1 MAFPCSKL
9 YLNHAVFER
18 DERREA
24 VLGMHGEESMA
35 KRLLKSAGVT
45 AAVTLICMVFLYFGT
60 AGLWDVGVSDR
71 LNQRESVTNK
81 KIYIIGIDDKTLEE
95 YGPVNTWSRDIPARL
110 VEMLSEDKT
119 AMPAVIGFDVIYS
132 ENVAEEADNRF
143 ADACREAGNVVT
155 AMSFS
160 FREQPQRDENGRIFY
175 NPYHVE
181 YAIEPYESLRES
193 TYCGFANTLVDA
205 DGYVRQAMA
214 YLDCDGERAYSLSS
228 LIYKKYQE
236 GRGEDAVFPDTYGRN
251 NRYYFSYSG
260 KPGGYSV
267 VSMADVLDGTVD
279 AKIFRDAIVL
289 VGAYAVGMQDAYM
302 PAISHNSQMYGVE
315 IHANIIEALLEGRTQ
330 LAVSPALYALLA
342 GILCGIFFVCVRK
355 LNILPATAV
364 LLAAVI
370 LNAVFA
376 KFMYGRGSL
385 VPVLLLPVCLAVI
398 YFERMIEGYLAEILR
413 RRRVVNVFKQYV
425 APQVV
430 DKISRDRDFEL
441 VLGGENRHIAVL
453 FVDIR
458 GFTTMSES
466 LKPEEVVEILNEY
479 LSLTTKSIFDN
490 GGTLD
495 KFVGDATMAVF
506 NAPFDLDDYIFRA
519 VCTAWDMKA
528 GADAIAEKF
537 EKRFGKSVAF
547 GIGVNC
553 GNAVVGNIGCDFRM
567 DYTAIGD
574 TVNTA
579 ARLESNAG
587 KGQILV
593 SKEVYEAVKDRV
605 EVTPIGEIPLKG
617 KSNGVF
623 VYQLDGVRRS
633 SADREEGNEKLK

>member
-1 MAFPCSKL
+1 MKNRKSII
-9 YLNHAVFER
+9 AV
-18 DERREA
+18 
-24 VLGMHGEESMA
+24 
-35 KRLLKSAGVT
+35 
-45 AAVTLICMVFLYFGT
+45 AVTIFCILICMVLGYFS
-60 AGLWDVGVSDR
+60 AAKLWDAGVSDL
-71 LNQRESVTNK
+71 LNQKESVTNK
-81 KIYIIGIDDKTLEE
+81 KIYIIGIDDKTLGK
-95 YGPVNTWSRDIPARL
+95 YGAVNTWSRDIPAQL
-110 VEMLSEDKT
+110 VEMLSADES
-119 AMPAVIGFDVIYS
+119 AAPAVIGFDVIYS
-132 ENVAEEADNRF
+132 ENVEQEADMHF
-143 ADACREAGNVVT
+143 AAACKEAGNVV
-155 AMSFS
+155 AVVSFS
-160 FREQPQRDENGRIFY
+160 FKEQPETDAEGNIFY
-175 NPYHVE
+175 NPYHVD
-181 YAIEPYESLRES
+181 YVVTPYEKLREGI
-193 TYCGFANTLVDA
+193 TCGFANTLVDR
-205 DGYVRQAMA
+205 DGYVRQVMS
-214 YLDCDGERAYSLSS
+214 YLDYNGERVYSFSS
-228 LIYKKYQE
+228 QIYKLYQE
-236 GRGEDAVFPDTYGRN
+236 SQGKEAVFPTTYGRN

-260 KPGGYSV
+260 KSGGYSV
-267 VSMADVLDGTVD
+267 ISMADVLDGTVNPI
-279 AKIFRDAIVL
+279 IFKDAIVL
-289 VGAYAVGMQDAYM
+289 VGAYAVGMQDSYM

-330 LAVSPALYALLA
+330 LPVSPLIYAIAAGLL
-342 GILCGIFFVCVRK
+342 CSIFLIMVRK
-355 LNILPATAV
+355 LKIFPASALTVV
-364 LLAAVI
+364 LVI
-370 LNAVFA
+370 LDFVLVRVL
-376 KFMYGRGSL
+376 YLCGVI
-385 VPVLLLPVCLAVI
+385 VPVIFLPVVFVLI
-398 YFERMIEGYLAEILR
+398 YLVRMIQGYLTEVRR

-430 DKISRDRDFEL
+430 DKISKDKDFEL

-466 LKPEEVVEILNEY
+466 LQPEEVVEILNEY

-528 GADAIAEKF
+528 GADAISDKF

-579 ARLESNAG
+579 ARLESNA
-587 KGQILV
+587 KRGQILI
-593 SKEVYEAVKDRV
+593 SESVYEAVKERV

-617 KSNGVF
+617 KNKGVF
-623 VYQLDGVRRS
+623 IYQLDAV
-633 SADREEGNEKLK
+633 KK

>member
-1 MAFPCSKL
+1 MKYLSKMKTAAL
-9 YLNHAVFER
+9 
-18 DERREA
+18 
-24 VLGMHGEESMA
+24 
-35 KRLLKSAGVT
+35 T
-45 AAVTLICMVFLYFGT
+45 AAVVLVSLAFLYFGT
-60 AGLWDVGVSDR
+60 AGFLDMGISDR

-95 YGPVNTWSRDIPARL
+95 YGPVNTWSREIPAKL
-110 VEMLSEDKT
+110 VSLLNGGGD
-119 AMPAVIGFDVIYS
+119 ARPAVIGFDVIYS
-132 ENVAEEADNRF
+132 EEADRGADDLF
-143 ADACREAGNVVT
+143 ADVCGEAGNVVA

-160 FREQPQRDENGRIFY
+160 FKEQPERGEDGRIVY
-175 NPYHVE
+175 NPYHVDHV
-181 YAIEPYESLRES
+181 IEPYDSLREEVL
-193 TYCGFANTLVDA
+193 CGFANTFVDA

-214 YLDCDGERAYSLSS
+214 YLDHEGVREYSLSS
-228 LIYKKYQE
+228 QVYKVYRE
-236 GRGEDAVFPDTYGRN
+236 SRGEEALFPAVYGRN
-251 NRYYFSYSG
+251 NRFYFTYSG
-260 KPGGYSV
+260 KAGGYSV

-279 AKIFRDAIVL
+279 PAIFRDAIVL
-289 VGAYAVGMQDAYM
+289 VGAYAVGMQDSYM
-302 PAISHNSQMYGVE
+302 PAIAHDSQMYGVE

-330 LAVSPALYALLA
+330 LPVSPFLYALA
-342 GILCGIFFVCVRK
+342 AAFVCGVFYVCSEKIRM
-355 LNILPATAV
+355 LYSTLLLTALIV
-364 LLAAVI
+364 LDL
-370 LNAVFA
+370 VFA
-376 KFMYGRGSL
+376 KGMYGKGWI
-385 VPVLLLPVCLAVI
+385 VPTVLLPVCLLVI
-398 YFERMIEGYLAEILR
+398 DLVQMVRKYLAEIMR

-441 VLGGENRHIAVL
+441 VIGGENRHIAVL

-466 LKPEEVVEILNEY
+466 LEPEEVVEILNEY
-479 LSLTTKSIFDN
+479 LGLTTQAIFDH

-519 VCTAWDMKA
+519 VATAWDMQA
-528 GADAIAEKF
+528 GADRIAEKF
-537 EKRFGKSVAF
+537 RKRYGRSVSF

-587 KGQILV
+587 PGQILI
-593 SKEVYEAVKDRV
+593 SQDVYEAVKERV

-623 VYQLDGVRRS
+623 VYRVDDV
-633 SADREEGNEKLK
+633 K

>member
-1 MAFPCSKL
+1 MKNRKSIK
-9 YLNHAVFER
+9 
-18 DERREA
+18 EA
-24 VLGMHGEESMA
+24 TVIICCILVCMVLGYFSAA
-35 KRLLKSAGVT
+35 K
-45 AAVTLICMVFLYFGT
+45 
-60 AGLWDVGVSDR
+60 LWDAGVSDL
-71 LNQRESVTNK
+71 LNQKESVTNK
-81 KIYIIGIDDKTLEE
+81 KIYIIGIDDKTLGK
-95 YGPVNTWSRDIPARL
+95 YGAVNTWSRDIPARL
-110 VEMLSEDKT
+110 VEMLSADES
-119 AMPAVIGFDVIYS
+119 AAPAVIGFDVIYS
-132 ENVAEEADNRF
+132 ENVEQEADMHF
-143 ADACREAGNVVT
+143 AAACKEAGNVV
-155 AMSFS
+155 AVMSFS
-160 FREQPQRDENGRIFY
+160 FKEQPETDAEGNIFY
-175 NPYHVE
+175 NPYHVD
-181 YAIEPYESLRES
+181 YVVTPYEKLREGI
-193 TYCGFANTLVDA
+193 TCGFANTLVDR
-205 DGYVRQAMA
+205 DGYVRQVMS
-214 YLDCDGERAYSLSS
+214 YLDYNGERVYSFSS
-228 LIYKKYQE
+228 QIYKIYQE
-236 GRGEDAVFPDTYGRN
+236 SQGKEAVFPTTYGRN

-260 KPGGYSV
+260 KSGGYSV
-267 VSMADVLDGTVD
+267 ISMADVLDGTVNT
-279 AKIFRDAIVL
+279 KIFKDAIVL
-289 VGAYAVGMQDAYM
+289 VGAYAVGMQDSYM

-330 LAVSPALYALLA
+330 LPVSPLIYAIAAGLLCSIFL
-342 GILCGIFFVCVRK
+342 ILVRK
-355 LNILPATAV
+355 LKIFPASALTVV
-364 LLAAVI
+364 LVI
-370 LNAVFA
+370 LDFVLVRVL
-376 KFMYGRGSL
+376 YLCGVI
-385 VPVLLLPVCLAVI
+385 VPVIFLPVVFVLI
-398 YFERMIEGYLAEILR
+398 YLVRMIQGYLTEVRR

-430 DKISRDRDFEL
+430 DKISKDKDFEL

-466 LKPEEVVEILNEY
+466 LQPEEVVEILNEY

-528 GADAIAEKF
+528 GADAISDKF

-579 ARLESNAG
+579 ARLESNA
-587 KGQILV
+587 KRGQILI
-593 SKEVYEAVKDRV
+593 SESVYEAVKERV

-617 KSNGVF
+617 KNKGVF
-623 VYQLDGVRRS
+623 IYQLDAV
-633 SADREEGNEKLK
+633 KK